1 MVRLKPYA
9 LILIFLLIMM
19 DGWMNMYDTISKDS
33 KDENCK
39 DLDLLYID
47 FIHSGK
53 TSSDNDKEE
62 EQKALFSNAA
72 GLTGKAAWH
81 GYGLR
86 ISNKGEV
93 LR

>member
-1 MVRLKPYA
+1 
-9 LILIFLLIMM
+9 
-19 DGWMNMYDTISKDS
+19 MNMYNTISKDS

-39 DLDLLYID
+39 DLDLLYIN

-62 EQKALFSNAA
+62 EQEALFSKAT
-72 GLTGKAAWH
+72 GLIGKTAEH
-81 GYGLR
+81 GCCCLR
-86 ISNKGEV
+86 ISEEGEV